1 MFGLLLRTWS
11 AIPPQH
17 QYQSL
22 RQKDSGGN
30 HSPILEGHT
39 QNLMHSPRGSASSL
53 QAERNFGHRTSWKP
67 IEGRDVSSLEAE
79 REKVYLLGEVKLMEG
94 VWKQYKVSPGCSRV
108 FEPGAASLPWP
119 WRQSLERLQMGSES
133 QIVPLAPKNL
143 FLP

>member
-108 FEPGAASLPWP
+108 FEPGAASLPW
-119 WRQSLERLQMGSES
+119 RQSLERLQMGSES